1 MFAAGRAVILRA
13 AAVWLLLLFVALVA
27 ATVRVKLLE
36 PRIGELSAHV
46 LGSLAVAAV
55 FAALIL
61 ALSPWVVPDLD
72 ARRLL
77 VLGGGWTLATVGFEF
92 GFGRWVMGHPW
103 SRLLADYDLRR
114 GRIWVLVLLVILVMP
129 AFAGFLRG

>member
-1 MFAAGRAVILRA
+1 MILRA

-27 ATVRVKLLE
+27 ATLRVKLLE
-36 PRIGELSAHV
+36 PRVGEPSAHV
-46 LGSLAVAAV
+46 LGSLLVAVV
-55 FAALIL
+55 FAVLIL
-61 ALSPWVVPDLD
+61 ALAPWVVPDLD

-77 VLGGGWTLATVGFEF
+77 VLGGAWTLATVGFEF
-92 GFGRWVMGHPW
+92 GFGRLVMGHPW

-129 AFAGFLRG
+129 TVAGFLRG

>member
-1 MFAAGRAVILRA
+1 VILRA
-13 AAVWLLLLFVALVA
+13 AVAWLLLLLVAFVA
-27 ATVRVKLLE
+27 ATLRVKLLE
-36 PRIGELSAHV
+36 PRAGEHTAHV
-46 LGSLAVAAV
+46 LGSVGVAVV

-61 ALSPWVVPDLD
+61 ALAPWVVPDLD

-114 GRIWVLVLLVILVMP
+114 GRIWVLVLLVILLMP
-129 AFAGFLRG
+129 ALAGLLRG

>member
-1 MFAAGRAVILRA
+1 MILRA
-13 AAVWLLLLFVALVA
+13 AAVWLLLLFVAMVA
-27 ATVRVKLLE
+27 ATLRVKLLE
-36 PRIGELSAHV
+36 PRVGEPAAHV
-46 LGSLAVAAV
+46 LGSLLVAVV

-61 ALSPWVVPDLD
+61 ALAPWVVPDLD

-92 GFGRWVMGHPW
+92 GFGRLVMGHPW

-129 AFAGFLRG
+129 TVAGFLRG

>member
-1 MFAAGRAVILRA
+1 VILRA
-13 AAVWLLLLFVALVA
+13 AAVWLLLLFVAFVA

-36 PRIGELSAHV
+36 PRVGEPSAHV
-46 LGSLAVAAV
+46 LGSLLVAVV

-61 ALSPWVVPDLD
+61 ALAPWVVPDLD

-129 AFAGFLRG
+129 TLTRLLRG